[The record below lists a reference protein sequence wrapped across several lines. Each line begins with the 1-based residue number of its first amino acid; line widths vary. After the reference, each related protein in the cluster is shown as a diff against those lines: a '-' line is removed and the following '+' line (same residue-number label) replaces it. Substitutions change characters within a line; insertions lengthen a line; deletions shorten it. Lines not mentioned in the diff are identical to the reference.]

1 MDMSINFNSAE
12 MRKCGNNFRI
22 SATPQSKECSSIE
35 DEDAFLPLI
44 PEGFFND
51 LPSTLKDIA
60 ELAGSET
67 ERDILLLGSMVCL
80 SATFDNVSA
89 YYDSRIVY
97 PNLYLFVS
105 APAGVGKGSL
115 NFCREIVKPIHKKL
129 RDKAKREDEE
139 YKKACKENGKNGN
152 SDFIEEPKMRM
163 FIIPANSSAAS
174 FQKILVDNNG
184 IGLMFETEGDTLSQT
199 LKRDYGQYSDILR
212 KAFHHE
218 PVTMSRKANREYLEV
233 SEPKLSVILAGTP
246 KQVRNLIP
254 SAENGLMS
262 RFIFYNLPFSLETR
276 NVFAPRGNTKLKQF
290 INIGETV
297 CRKIEMFRKQGE
309 FNFNIGNDNQ
319 ETFSEILELITKECT
334 DIDINLLGTAH
345 RMGLIGFRIMMTLT
359 VLRELDEHK
368 IEELP
373 FDGNIPKLI
382 CSKEDFGR
390 TIMLMNVLTKHAI
403 YMFEQLSEPDSKDVK
418 RWDYVYDRLPNSF
431 TKHDYDLTIESLG
444 LKVRTAERWLKRLIT
459 EGKLQKCTQGFYQKI
474 PP

>member
-1 MDMSINFNSAE
+1 MSINFNSAE
-12 MRKCGNNFRI
+12 LRKCGNGFRI
-22 SATPQSKECSSIE
+22 SATPQSKKESNTE
-35 DEDAFLPLI
+35 PRDAILPLI
-44 PEGFFND
+44 PEGFFNG
-51 LPSTLKDIA
+51 LPSTLKDIV

-67 ERDILLLGSMVCL
+67 ERDILLLGSLVSL
-80 SATFDNVSA
+80 SATFNNVRA
-89 YYDSRIVY
+89 YYDSRGVY

-115 NFCREIVKPIHKKL
+115 NFCREIVMPIHKKL
-129 RDKAKREDEE
+129 RDEAEREDEE
-139 YKKACKENGKNGN
+139 YKKARKENAKNGN
-152 SDFIEEPKMRM
+152 YDFIEEPKMRM

-262 RFIFYNLPFSLETR
+262 RFIFYNLPFNLETR
-276 NVFAPRGNTKLKQF
+276 NVFDPRGNTKLKQF
-290 INIGETV
+290 VNIGEEV
-297 CRKIEMFRKQGE
+297 CKKIELFKKQGE
-309 FNFNIGNDNQ
+309 FVFSISNDYQ
-319 ETFSEILELITKECT
+319 ETFNGILEQITKECT
-334 DIDINLLGTAH
+334 DVDVNLLGTAH

-359 VLRELDEHK
+359 ILRELDEHK
-368 IEELP
+368 MEELP
-373 FDGNIPKLI
+373 FDGDTPKLI

-403 YMFEQLSEPDSKDVK
+403 YMFEQLSEPDTKDVK
-418 RWDYVYDRLPNSF
+418 RWDYVYDQLPNSF
-431 TKHDYDLTIESLG
+431 TKHDYDLTVENLG
-444 LKVRTAERWLKRLIT
+444 LKVRTAERWLKRFVM
-459 EGKLQKCTQGFYQKI
+459 EGKLQKFAQGIYQKI